1 MASYTRKEVADKVNE
16 IVHEQLG
23 VNMEQIVD
31 SANYVDDLG
40 ADSLDCIE
48 LVMAFEEEFG
58 RAIPEEDAE
67 KIDTVGKTIDYL
79 CEVLGVDDKSCETSK
94 DLEEK

>member
-1 MASYTRKEVADKVNE
+1 MTKQGIADKVKE

-31 SANYVDDLG
+31 SANYVDDFG
-40 ADSLDCIE
+40 ADSLDCVE

-58 RAIPEEDAE
+58 RTIPEEDAE
-67 KIDTVGKTIDYL
+67 KIDTVGKTTDYL
-79 CEVLGVDDKSCETSK
+79 CKILGV
-94 DLEEK
+94 EEK